1 MWFKRMFFIDFSVII
16 VSMNVINNIIL
27 NFIVMDI
34 DSKSKGYVGMIIV
47 MFFFVFVFNIFVFI
61 MIVRFF
67 KFYKWSV
74 FY

>member
-16 VSMNVINNIIL
+16 VSMNVMNNIVL

-47 MFFFVFVFNIFVFI
+47 MFFFVFVFNILVFI

>member
-16 VSMNVINNIIL
+16 VGMNVMNNIIL
-27 NFIVMDI
+27 NYIVMDI

-61 MIVRFF
+61 MIVRFL